1 MARIDY
7 LTWCQVLLGFW
18 MTKHLYLTT
27 MLLTLHGKGLEKVNV
42 NIVYFLQ
49 PTQEYHIWWVTS
61 PWCQNSKDICF
72 VNVRVI
78 LWEPDTIQLK
88 WSSGKK
94 ETGCCIWTDWVV
106 KKGYECEART
116 CCSSHWSFQTNYIH
130 AMPKIKWQ
138 GNSAIMRF
146 WSTATPHEQK
156 PWNRQFSHIWLVLW

>member
-1 MARIDY
+1 
-7 LTWCQVLLGFW
+7 

-61 PWCQNSKDICF
+61 PWCQNSKDILLCECQSHF
-72 VNVRVI
+72 MRTRHRPTEVELGEERDGLLYMNW
-78 LWEPDTIQLK
+78 L
-88 WSSGKK
+88 
-94 ETGCCIWTDWVV
+94 GC

-130 AMPKIKWQ
+130 AMPNIKWQ